1 MDSLKEEKEG
11 LEELIANNQEK
22 IDHLQTK
29 VNELESHLESCSIVK
44 TSLEDEK
51 NRLVQQISF
60 YESQSKSD
68 SDEAVKS
75 LSDKLVNL
83 ESANLELNRQ
93 MESYT
98 DNVKHL
104 EEERNRLIQQI
115 SEFASR
121 STTEDVDN
129 LKEKLSNL
137 ESANQDLNRQ
147 LEELKAS
154 EQKQQDQ
161 VNIMQFRTL
170 TVTEKITNLLLS
182 LSHTFHNKKL

>member
-161 VNIMQFRTL
+161 VNIMQFRT
-170 TVTEKITNLLLS
+170 
-182 LSHTFHNKKL
+182 

>member
-115 SEFASR
+115 SAFASR

>member
-154 EQKQQDQ
+154 KQQQQDQ
-161 VNIMQFRTL
+161 VNKMQFLTL

-182 LSHTFHNKKL
+182 LSHTFHYKKL

>member
-1 MDSLKEEKEG
+1 M
-11 LEELIANNQEK
+11 
-22 IDHLQTK
+22 
-29 VNELESHLESCSIVK
+29 ESC
-44 TSLEDEK
+44 
-51 NRLVQQISF
+51 
-60 YESQSKSD
+60 
-68 SDEAVKS
+68 
-75 LSDKLVNL
+75 
-83 ESANLELNRQ
+83 
-93 MESYT
+93 T